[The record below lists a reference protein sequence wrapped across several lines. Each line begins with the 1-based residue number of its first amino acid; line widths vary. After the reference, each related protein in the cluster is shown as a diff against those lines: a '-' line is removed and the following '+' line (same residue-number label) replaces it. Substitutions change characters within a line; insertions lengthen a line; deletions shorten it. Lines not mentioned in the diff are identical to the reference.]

1 MNCHPERSEGSAFRG
16 EMQIP
21 RFARND
27 KGSERNCDR
36 TSMILVF
43 CGTPRFAVPTL
54 ERLVEAGHSVPLAVT
69 QPDRPRGRGME
80 MAVSPVKDAAIR
92 LGIAVAQPDTIK
104 NNAEFRDQLAAIN
117 PDAIIVVGYGRIIPQ
132 WMIDLP
138 RLGNLNLHA
147 SLLPKYRGA
156 APIQWAIAKGESVTG
171 VTTMRIDAGLDTG
184 DILMQRE
191 ISIAAEDT
199 AETLGPKLAS
209 IGADLMVETL
219 RGLDTGQV
227 RPTPQ
232 DHSQATLA
240 PILKKEDGRMDFA
253 RNASDLF
260 SRLRGFQPWPGAF
273 TTFKSKTLQVHRAQP
288 LQRAVKLTPGDVAV
302 EGMRL
307 FVGCGKNNDRDT
319 DTALEL
325 IEIQLEGKRRMTAQE
340 FINGYRPKS
349 GDHLGE

>member
-1 MNCHPERSEGSAFRG
+1 
-16 EMQIP
+16 
-21 RFARND
+21 
-27 KGSERNCDR
+27 
-36 TSMILVF
+36 MILVF
-43 CGTPRFAVPTL
+43 CGTPSFAVPTL
-54 ERLVEAGHSVPLAVT
+54 ESLVEAGHSVPLVVT

-80 MAVSPVKDAAIR
+80 VAVSPVKEAAMR
-92 LGIAVAQPDTIK
+92 LGIAIVQPGTIK
-104 NNAEFRDQLAAIN
+104 NNTEFRGQLAAIG

-156 APIQWAIAKGESVTG
+156 APIQWAIANGESVTG

-191 ISIAAEDT
+191 IPIGPEDT
-199 AETLGPKLAS
+199 AETLGPKLAP

-219 RGLDTGQV
+219 RGIEGGDV

-240 PILKKEDGRMDFA
+240 PILKKEDGRMDFS
-253 RNASDLF
+253 RSVRDLVN
-260 SRLRGFQPWPGAF
+260 RLRGFHPWPGAF
-273 TTFKSKTLQVHRAQP
+273 TIFRGKTLQVHRARLAQH
-288 LQRAVKLTPGDVAV
+288 AVRLAPGEIAV
-302 EGMRL
+302 EGARL
-307 FVGCGKNNDRDT
+307 LAGCGQDT
-319 DTALEL
+319 TLEL

-349 GDHLGE
+349 GDHLGQ

>member
-1 MNCHPERSEGSAFRG
+1 ML
-16 EMQIP
+16 
-21 RFARND
+21 
-27 KGSERNCDR
+27 
-36 TSMILVF
+36 LVF

-54 ERLVEAGHSVPLAVT
+54 EKLAEAGHSVLLAVT
-69 QPDRPRGRGME
+69 QPDRPRGRGMDV
-80 MAVSPVKDAAIR
+80 AVSPVKEAATR
-92 LGIAVAQPDTIK
+92 LGIAVLQPVTIK
-104 NNAEFRDQLAAIN
+104 NNAEFRSQLAAIR

-156 APIQWAIAKGESVTG
+156 APIQWAIANGESVTG

-191 ISIAAEDT
+191 IAIGLEDT

-209 IGADLMVETL
+209 IGAGLMVETL
-219 RGLDTGQV
+219 RGLETGQV

-232 DHSQATLA
+232 DHAQATLA
-240 PILKKEDGRMDFA
+240 PILNKEDGRMDFSRSA
-253 RNASDLF
+253 THLF
-260 SRLRGFQPWPGAF
+260 NRLRGFQPWPGAF
-273 TTFKSKTLQVHRAQP
+273 TTFKGKTLQVHRAQP
-288 LQRAVKLTPGDVAV
+288 RQHAAKLTPGEVAV
-302 EGMRL
+302 EGTRL
-307 FVGCGKNNDRDT
+307 LVGCGEGFGKDKDKNAGA
-319 DTALEL
+319 ALEL

-349 GDHLGE
+349 GGHLGQ

>member
-1 MNCHPERSEGSAFRG
+1 MH
-16 EMQIP
+16 
-21 RFARND
+21 
-27 KGSERNCDR
+27 
-36 TSMILVF
+36 LVF

-54 ERLVEAGHSVPLAVT
+54 ERLVEAGHSAPLVVT
-69 QPDRPRGRGME
+69 QPDRPRGRGMGV
-80 MAVSPVKDAAIR
+80 AVSPVKDAATR
-92 LGIAVAQPDTIK
+92 LGIAVLQPGSIK
-104 NNAEFRDQLAAIN
+104 NNVEFRDQLVTIA

-156 APIQWAIAKGESVTG
+156 APIQWAIANGESVTG

-191 ISIAAEDT
+191 ISIGLEDT

-209 IGADLMVETL
+209 IGAELMIETL
-219 RGLDTGQV
+219 RGLETGQV
-227 RPTPQ
+227 HPTPQ
-232 DHSQATLA
+232 NHAQATLA
-240 PILKKEDGRMDFA
+240 PILKKEDGRMDFSRSA
-253 RNASDLF
+253 TDLF
-260 SRLRGFQPWPGAF
+260 NRLRGFQPWPGAF
-273 TTFKSKTLQVHRAQP
+273 TIFKGKALQVHRAQP
-288 LQRAVKLTPGDVAV
+288 QQHTVTLMPGEVAV
-302 EGMRL
+302 EGTRL
-307 FVGCGKNNDRDT
+307 LVGCGKDKNN

-349 GDHLGE
+349 GDHLGQ

>member
-1 MNCHPERSEGSAFRG
+1 
-16 EMQIP
+16 
-21 RFARND
+21 
-27 KGSERNCDR
+27 
-36 TSMILVF
+36 MILVF

-54 ERLVEAGHSVPLAVT
+54 ERLVEAGHAVALVVT

-80 MAVSPVKDAAIR
+80 VAASPVKDAAIR
-92 LGIAVAQPDTIK
+92 LGIAVVQPVTIK
-104 NNAEFRDQLAAIN
+104 NNAEFRAQLAAIG

-156 APIQWAIAKGESVTG
+156 APIQWAIANGESVTG

-191 ISIAAEDT
+191 IPIAPEDT
-199 AETLGPKLAS
+199 AETLGLKLAS

-219 RGLDTGQV
+219 RGLENGQV
-227 RPTPQ
+227 RPAPQ
-232 DHSQATLA
+232 DHAQATLA

-253 RNASDLF
+253 RSASDLF
-260 SRLRGFQPWPGAF
+260 NRLRGFQPWPGAF
-273 TTFKSKTLQVHRAQP
+273 TTFKGKTLQVHRAQP
-288 LQRAVKLTPGDVAV
+288 LQPAVKLTPGDVAV

-307 FVGCGKNNDRDT
+307 FVGCGKNKDEDKDT

-340 FINGYRPKS
+340 FINGYRPQS